1 MNKNL
6 HNTTGV
12 HFVSSR
18 IIESIFPPPG
28 PCAYVRTYVRTRQGE
43 RDRGAA
49 RKGGKVREEGRG
61 TGGERREKKKGGGEE
76 GKKKKNQRII
86 DVHARTTLYAFRYT
100 LPRVLRLVFRDACKL
115 SLKWPKLRSKFLL
128 ECSRRLYHNLLP

>member
-18 IIESIFPPPG
+18 IIESIFPPPV
-28 PCAYVRTYVRTRQGE
+28 PVRTYVRTRQGE

-61 TGGERREKKKGGGEE
+61 TGGEGREKKKGEGER
-76 GKKKKNQRII
+76 KKRINASSTCMLEQLYTRF
-86 DVHARTTLYAFRYT
+86 VTLFREFFDSSFGT
-100 LPRVLRLVFRDACKL
+100 RA
-115 SLKWPKLRSKFLL
+115 
-128 ECSRRLYHNLLP
+128 N